1 MFRDTKSWLFE
12 NYKTDNGL
20 PQFFRQG
27 AYTFK
32 MKQIAEED
40 YVFTVNE
47 ATKDN
52 INLDFQTWAR
62 NMELNEY
69 LVNYL
74 KKNIV

>member
-1 MFRDTKSWLFE
+1 
-12 NYKTDNGL
+12 
-20 PQFFRQG
+20 
-27 AYTFK
+27 